1 MLRVRLNLFLFCLL
15 AGCVSAPRASDLSH
29 QRKPTYQIG
38 DCLMIVDLPSGE
50 TSSPHRVRVEKI
62 EPTRYLCRCF
72 LGKNRWDTELSSN
85 AEGFEILE
93 KISKKV
99 NYCSK

>member
-1 MLRVRLNLFLFCLL
+1 MKKIFLFLFLS
-15 AGCVSAPRASDLSH
+15 GCVSVTKAPSQH
-29 QRKPTYQIG
+29 KPKYQIG

-62 EPTRYLCRCF
+62 ESVRYLYRW
-72 LGKNRWDTELSSN
+72 LLSKNRWDTELSSN
-85 AEGFEILE
+85 VGKFEILE

-99 NYCSK
+99 NDCPK